1 MYSGGRP
8 IIFYC
13 WWKKT
18 FLISITFS
26 LAQIGFTLMIILM
39 PKITD
44 ATASVSRLLH
54 TYTFP
59 EDKINFK
66 NIS

>member
-1 MYSGGRP
+1 MYSDGRP

-18 FLISITFS
+18 LLISITFS
-26 LAQIGFTLMIILM
+26 LAQLGFTSMVFLM

-44 ATASVSRLLH
+44 DRA
-54 TYTFP
+54 
-59 EDKINFK
+59 
-66 NIS
+66 